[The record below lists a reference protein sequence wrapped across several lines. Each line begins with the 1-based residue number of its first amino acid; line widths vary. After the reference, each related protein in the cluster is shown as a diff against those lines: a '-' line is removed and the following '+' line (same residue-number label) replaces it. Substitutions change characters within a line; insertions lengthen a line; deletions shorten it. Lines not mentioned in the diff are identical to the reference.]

1 MEPLVADMVQANP
14 SDRPNMDE
22 VVVRFNEICAGLSSW
37 KLRSRVVDK
46 EEDKVERVTRS
57 VSHWARRIGFV
68 TRGVPAVPTLAS

>member
-68 TRGVPAVPTLAS
+68 TRGVPAVPTPAS